1 MIRLIGVELTRAR
14 WRRAVLVLLIA
25 MIVAPVGLGVI
36 TILDQQ
42 PSSADAY
49 AEAEAQAAK
58 EAERPRVRKE
68 IEACIADPE
77 GYGVGPADDPEVLCE
92 EWYAPQPEWYLDYNA
107 LDLATVRQ
115 DAGLAVAVLV
125 ALIALLIGTT
135 YIGHDWNTGSM
146 SNQLIFESRRGRV
159 WAAKAVAITLVTGAT
174 AIVGTS
180 LFWLLLASRFWAADI
195 PIADG
200 VLLDGLQHGWRGAAV
215 AGFAGLIGF
224 ALTMLSRSTV
234 FTLGVLFAVAV
245 AGSILTNLL
254 FDDPGPIDPSINV
267 AAVINHDWDYYVNVP
282 EYCWD
287 GSELTEEMRASC
299 AEERTRDFGDG
310 VLYLGVL
317 GAVVCAASVLSYRRR
332 DVP

>member
-14 WRRAVLVLLIA
+14 WRRAVLVLLIT

-42 PSSADAY
+42 PASADAY
-49 AEAEAQAAK
+49 AQAEAKAAK
-58 EAERPRVRKE
+58 EAERPRVKKE
-68 IEACIADPE
+68 IAACLADPE

-107 LDLATVRQ
+107 LDLDAARG
-115 DAGLAVAVLV
+115 DAGLAVAVIV
-125 ALIALLIGTT
+125 ALLALLVGTT
-135 YIGHDWNTGSM
+135 FIGHDWNTGSM

-159 WAAKAVAITLVTGAT
+159 WAAKAVAVTLVTGVIAL
-174 AIVGTS
+174 VGTS
-180 LFWLLLASRFWAADI
+180 LFWLILAARFWSADAEI
-195 PIADG
+195 PDG
-200 VLLDGLQHGWRGAAV
+200 ALLDGLQHGWRGAAV

-234 FTLGVLFAVAV
+234 FTLGVLFGVAV
-245 AGSILTNLL
+245 AGSILINLL

-267 AAVINHDWDYYVNVP
+267 AAVINHDWDYYVQTP

-287 GSELTEEMRASC
+287 GSEVTEDMQADCS
-299 AEERTRDFGDG
+299 EERTRDFGDG

-317 GAVVCAASVLSYRRR
+317 GGAICAASVLSYRRR